1 MKGGPI
7 SELLITK
14 TGHRPTQYKKITNT
28 VPVLCVDKNFWN
40 LNEVIW
46 TEHNLVERDLMPT
59 YPDATQ
65 WSNTHHVEIQTVDQ
79 SVAVDANTGLCPP
92 FVTLLLKTHV
102 FDTNL

>member
-46 TEHNLVERDLMPT
+46 TEHNLVERNLVYSWDLILEF
-59 YPDATQ
+59 YLY
-65 WSNTHHVEIQTVDQ
+65 SN
-79 SVAVDANTGLCPP
+79 SKC
-92 FVTLLLKTHV
+92 F
-102 FDTNL
+102 